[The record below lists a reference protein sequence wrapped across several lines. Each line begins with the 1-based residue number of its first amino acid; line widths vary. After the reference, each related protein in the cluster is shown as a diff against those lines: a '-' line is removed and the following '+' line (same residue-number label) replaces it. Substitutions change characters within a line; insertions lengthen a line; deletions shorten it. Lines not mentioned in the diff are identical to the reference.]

1 MESQHALGIE
11 GSSSSLEQL
20 DITARTVSNP
30 PSASNSGLQDEDNG
44 GPPDVDVKG
53 DTDGVDEALDGGLS
67 DEGSLQPSNVLG
79 IIYSS
84 LARHFKGLI
93 RF

>member
-1 MESQHALGIE
+1 MESEHALGIE
-11 GSSSSLEQL
+11 GLLSLLKQL
-20 DITARTVSNP
+20 DITAWTVSNP
-30 PSASNSGLQDEDNG
+30 PSVSNSRLQDEGDG

-84 LARHFKGLI
+84 LARHFKGLM